1 MLDTRG
7 DTAIYLIFAYA
18 RLSSIL
24 RKAKDERGID
34 VDAIV
39 AQGKVVL
46 EHQVRREEAD
56 SYRDKSDGARAV
68 YGGSIGPTSNC
79 HMKLCVALTLN
90 SGLCGGGRRSV
101 TWRSS

>member
-1 MLDTRG
+1 MATHDHLLTSLVNLLNRMLDTRG

-56 SYRDKSDGARAV
+56 SYRDQSD
-68 YGGSIGPTSNC
+68 
-79 HMKLCVALTLN
+79 
-90 SGLCGGGRRSV
+90 
-101 TWRSS
+101 